1 MPAHLLLNIV
11 RHWSCHKKWRPAGFS
26 NSFAMTSER
35 LVVVLLCLGQVTA
48 QLSNLSIHEGVD
60 LEEKL
65 LRLLLRLRVEQS
77 FDTLV
82 IYGEE
87 CAFHS
92 MLRHS
97 LGPTVLVSSGS
108 TESDWNFSSST
119 LILSCGA
126 SAEREGN
133 YRTLI
138 KLQMRRRLLY
148 LTEDIQPEEVCDNY
162 SLKEQYNIAMVK
174 ADFVQS
180 GSIYAC
186 RCFQELNF
194 EELELFDHKSIFVEQ
209 FRNMRGA
216 TMKTLGDQLA
226 PRCISYRDEKTG
238 EDKMVGYVAN
248 LINSFAQKVNATLDF
263 RFVRKDGEK
272 VESVFKDIVR
282 WVKEDRLD
290 LGTTMVS
297 SLQVLNLDSFSYP
310 YLLTSYCL
318 MVPIPARLPYNQ
330 IYAVIVDP
338 LVLCIILVLFYLL
351 SALLI
356 YSQQLSWRG
365 LTLANILLNDKSL
378 RGLLGQSFPFPRDPS
393 RNMKLVFFIL
403 CFASLMITTMYESY
417 LQSFFTR
424 PPPEPSI
431 RTFQDIANSRHK
443 LAISR
448 FEMNVLS
455 ARKSSNIHLIRRNR
469 ICVLEDHE
477 DFVLLRNS
485 FNDSY
490 VYTVSEDRW
499 STYQEQQRMF
509 AQPLFYYSLDLCFNR
524 FLLFHIP
531 LRPHLPYRH
540 LFEEH
545 MQRQQEFGLVK
556 FWKSRSFFDMVRLG
570 LTPMRDS
577 SPPPYINPSILVN
590 DISWIL
596 KLYGAA
602 MGISCC
608 CFILELW
615 FWRRRRK
622 PHNGI
627 LQH

>member
-1 MPAHLLLNIV
+1 
-11 RHWSCHKKWRPAGFS
+11 
-26 NSFAMTSER
+26 MTSER
-35 LVVVLLCLGQVTA
+35 LVVALLCLGQVTA
-48 QLSNLSIHEGVD
+48 QLSILSIHEGVD

-97 LGPTVLVSSGS
+97 LGPTELVSSGS

-133 YRTLI
+133 YRTLM

-148 LTEDIQPEEVCDNY
+148 LTEDNQPEEVCHNY

-180 GSIYAC
+180 GSIYTC

-194 EELELFDHKSIFVEQ
+194 EELDLFDHKPIFVEQ

-216 TMKTLGDQLA
+216 TIKTLADQLA
-226 PRCISYRDEKTG
+226 PRSMSYHDEKTG
-238 EDKMVGYVAN
+238 EEKMVGYVAN

-263 RFVRKDGEK
+263 RSVRKDGEK
-272 VESVFKDIVR
+272 TESVFKDIVR

-378 RGLLGQSFPFPRDPS
+378 RGLLGQSFPFPRDPR

-524 FLLFHIP
+524 FLFFHIP

-570 LTPMRDS
+570 VTPMRDS
-577 SPPPYINPSILVN
+577 SLPPYINPSILVN

-622 PHNGI
+622 PHNAI